1 MDYPRIIQG
10 GMGAAVSGWRLARAV
25 GRAGQMGVV
34 SGTAL
39 DAVHAR
45 RLADGDEGGHLRR
58 AYATFPVPE
67 VARRVLARFFRAGGR
82 APGEPYPVLAPPGF
96 EPEDGWVE
104 LNVLANY
111 AEVALA
117 KQGNPSPVG
126 INYLAKI
133 QVPTPFALFG
143 ALLAGV
149 DYVLMGAGVPAQIP
163 GLLRRLARGE
173 AVSLRLSFE
182 GSAPAEPLAVRFDPT
197 RLFGPARVRPCPR
210 FLAIVSSNTLAQ
222 FLSKDPE
229 TAPDGFVVETPL
241 AGGHNAPP
249 RGRLRLDAREQP
261 IYGEQDAV
269 DLERLARLGRPFWLA
284 GGYGGAERLEEAL
297 RLGAQGVQVGTAF
310 AFCAESDFDARLKQ
324 QVLAR
329 SAAGDLEVRTDA
341 VASPS
346 GYPFKVVQLAD
357 TLADPD
363 RRAARRRRCDL
374 GYLRTPAIDPQGAPV
389 QRCPAEPVRSYLG
402 KGGREED
409 TPRRVCLCN
418 ALLAAV
424 GLAQPRPEGPE
435 VPIVTAGDDAARVAR
450 FLRPGASSYRAADVI
465 ARLLAPGPEGLAAGA
480 AC

>member
-45 RLADGDEGGHLRR
+45 RLADGDRGGHLRR
-58 AYATFPVPE
+58 IYATFPVPE
-67 VARRVLARFFRAGGR
+67 VARRVLARHFRAGGR
-82 APGEPYPVLAPPGF
+82 AAGEPYPALAPPGL
-96 EPEDGWVE
+96 EPRDERVE
-104 LNVLANY
+104 LTVLANF

-117 KQGNPSPVG
+117 KQDNPSPVG

-133 QVPTPFALFG
+133 QIPTPFALFG

-163 GLLRRLARGE
+163 GLLRKLARGE
-173 AVSLRLSFE
+173 AVDHRLALE
-182 GSAPAEPLAVRFDPT
+182 GAAPNEPLAVHFDPT
-197 RLFGPARVRPCPR
+197 RLFGAARDLPCPR

-222 FLSKDPE
+222 FLAKDPE

-249 RGRLRLDAREQP
+249 RGRLRLDELGQP

-269 DLERLARLGRPFWLA
+269 DLERLARLGKPFWLA
-284 GGYGGAERLEEAL
+284 GGYGRPDRLEEAL

-310 AFCAESDFDARLKQ
+310 AFCAESDFDPRLKRE
-324 QVLAR
+324 VLTR

-341 VASPS
+341 LASPS
-346 GYPFKVVQLAD
+346 GYPFKVVQLEGTQSDAG
-357 TLADPD
+357 L
-363 RRAARRRRCDL
+363 REVRRRRCDL
-374 GYLRTPAIDPQGAPV
+374 GYLRVPALDGSGALV
-389 QRCPAEPVRSYLG
+389 QRCPAEPVRSYVE
-402 KGGREED
+402 KGGRGED
-409 TPRRVCLCN
+409 TPGRVCLCN

-424 GLAQPRPEGPE
+424 GLAQLGPGGPE
-435 VPIVTAGDDAARVAR
+435 LPIVTAGDDVERVTR
-450 FLRPGASSYRAADVI
+450 FLRPGASSYGAADVI
-465 ARLLAPGPEGLAAGA
+465 ARLLAPGPEGATAGA